1 MLFRSLDVRGYRELW
16 ADWGVIGMAR
26 LRGGNI
32 TGLGQ
37 KLEVFDN
44 FFLGGETI
52 RGFAPQGI
60 GPRDASR
67 GSSGYV
73 LNESLGAKNYWAAT
87 LETSMPFPGT
97 PEEFGLYVSAFTDAG
112 MVWGI
117 DSRGLPPTGTMAGCT
132 VVNAGD
138 CQFNWVDDNKLR
150 SSVGIGLMWRSP
162 FGPLRA
168 DFAVPM
174 SKSKYDQTQVFR
186 FSGGTQF

>member
-1 MLFRSLDVRGYRELW
+1 
-16 ADWGVIGMAR
+16 
-26 LRGGNI
+26 
-32 TGLGQ
+32 
-37 KLEVFDN
+37 
-44 FFLGGETI
+44 
-52 RGFAPQGI
+52 
-60 GPRDASR
+60 
-67 GSSGYV
+67 
-73 LNESLGAKNYWAAT
+73 
-87 LETSMPFPGT
+87 MPFPGT